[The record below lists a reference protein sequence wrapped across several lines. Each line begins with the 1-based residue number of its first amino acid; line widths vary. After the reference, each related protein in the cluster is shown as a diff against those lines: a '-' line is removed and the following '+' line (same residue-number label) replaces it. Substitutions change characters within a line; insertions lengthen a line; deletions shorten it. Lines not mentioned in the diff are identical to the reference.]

1 MKELEM
7 NLVGEKAQW
16 ARPGTK
22 DPHHCRPLV
31 PCGFVSLR
39 VLVFLNVTSFSL
51 PPSFSVRFS
60 LFLPFLQTDVE
71 L

>member
-22 DPHHCRPLV
+22 DPHHRPLV
-31 PCGFVSLR
+31 PCGSVSLR

-51 PPSFSVRFS
+51 PPSFSVHFS